1 MQQQYL
7 STWRWSV
14 RLISIRAGFPIA
26 RELLELTL
34 LWEARIES
42 CRLGFLLSWF
52 GAERSIMCEARK
64 WAGGP
69 GLLASWEL
77 TGDAPIRAAQQR
89 LLGTGTGALRERF
102 RALSARHRGARQFV
116 ELAKLRAG
124 QQQPLILRSHQ
135 AHSFYRGYQDDA
147 LV

>member
-42 CRLGFLLSWF
+42 CRLGFLSSWF

-89 LLGTGTGALRERF
+89 LFYTGTGAPRERF
-102 RALSARHRGARQFV
+102 PPVCARHRKLGQFA
-116 ELAKLRAG
+116 ELA
-124 QQQPLILRSHQ
+124 IIC
-135 AHSFYRGYQDDA
+135 
-147 LV
+147 